1 MLPALPVRPASDRR
15 PAWRRWSRSLR
26 CRRGGGG
33 PTPSAR
39 SGRARNAG
47 TTGNGPQPRAAGS
60 ARRPVSGPTGY
71 SRCTLFPRGRKGPDL
86 SELGSGWTAPPTSRP
101 EALSPQPAKQP
112 PEAFLSKSSIMLE
125 MRGEQK
131 RLPPPYY
138 NNFGTTVPD
147 PNSTLD
153 RPVPPGTMQ
162 VWKKDRRTNRRS
174 ECAAKPRFLRLCS
187 TLGPARSV
195 TTPGI
200 RVSVALPPVLPDQ
213 CPSRTRLR
221 SVAARAPAAG
231 PEASWSL

>member
-1 MLPALPVRPASDRR
+1 MGGGAVRRR
-15 PAWRRWSRSLR
+15 QHGVVAPETREPQETVRSLVPPVALVDQ
-26 CRRGGGG
+26 C
-33 PTPSAR
+33 PA
-39 SGRARNAG
+39 GRPGTRDAHSFLAG
-47 TTGNGPQPRAAGS
+47 A
-60 ARRPVSGPTGY
+60 
-71 SRCTLFPRGRKGPDL
+71 KG
-86 SELGSGWTAPPTSRP
+86 PTSRSSAAAGP
-101 EALSPQPAKQP
+101 HRQRRVRRPQPAKQP